1 MASNPLG
8 IRGADHFS
16 WTVAEV
22 EPVVDFYQHVFGA
35 EVLHHFGPVMT
46 TELPAEAD
54 GRGWSEAR
62 LGVTDAHLKFTM
74 VRLPGNIRIE
84 LFRFAAPESRK
95 QRPLSNSNIGASHIG
110 IDVDDLEAAARHL
123 RASGCTVFERIDS
136 PPDSA
141 TAGVSYRY
149 FRDPWG
155 NVFELC
161 GRMTPSNLGH
171 PEGSKVPMVRHVIN
185 PDTMYDSVSLGF
197 SHAVEQR
204 GGRTI
209 HLAGQVA
216 YDSDRKLV
224 GEGDLVAQARQVLA
238 NLNRVLAAAGA
249 TPADVVRLR
258 TYVVDHSPEKLGPVI
273 GEIKAFYAGAVPA
286 PNTFIGVQSLA
297 LPQFLIEIEA
307 DAALA

>member
-8 IRGADHFS
+8 IRGPDHLS

-22 EPVVDFYQHVFGA
+22 EPMVEFYGRVFGA
-35 EVLHHFGPVMT
+35 EVLYQVGPIMT

-54 GRGWSEAR
+54 GRGWSAAR
-62 LGVTDAHLKFTM
+62 LGVPDAHLKFVM
-74 VRLPGNIRIE
+74 LRLPGNIRIE
-84 LFRFAAPESRK
+84 LFRFEAPESATQK
-95 QRPLSNSNIGASHIG
+95 PLSNSNIGASHIG
-110 IDVDDLEAAARHL
+110 IEVDDLEAAADHL
-123 RASGCTVFERIDS
+123 RANGCTVFERIDS
-136 PPDSA
+136 QPDSA
-141 TAGVSYRY
+141 TAGISYRY
-149 FRDPWG
+149 FRDPWD
-155 NVFELC
+155 NIFELC
-161 GRMTPSNLGH
+161 GRTPQDRAKGRDAATIRH
-171 PEGSKVPMVRHVIN
+171 PIN
-185 PDTMYDSVSLGF
+185 PETMYESVSLGF

-216 YDSDRKLV
+216 YDSNRNLV
-224 GEGDLVAQARQVLA
+224 GEGDLLVQVRQVLE
-238 NLNRVLAAAGA
+238 NLRQVLAAAGA

-273 GEIKAFYAGAVPA
+273 GAIKAFYAGAVPA

-297 LPQFLIEIEA
+297 LPPLLIEIEA

>member
-8 IRGADHFS
+8 IRGPDHFS

-22 EPVVDFYQHVFGA
+22 EPVVDFYTRVFGA
-35 EVLHHFGPVMT
+35 EVLYQVGPLKT
-46 TELPAEAD
+46 TDLPAEAD
-54 GRGWSEAR
+54 GRGWSAAR
-62 LGVTDAHLKFTM
+62 LGVPDAHLKFVM
-74 VRLPGNIRIE
+74 LRLPGNIRIE
-84 LFRFAAPESRK
+84 LFRFETPKSATQK
-95 QRPLSNSNIGASHIG
+95 PLSSSNIGASHIG
-110 IDVDDLEAAARHL
+110 LEVDDLEAAADHL
-123 RASGCTVFERIDS
+123 RANGCAVFERIDS

-141 TAGVSYRY
+141 TAGISYRY
-149 FRDPWG
+149 FRDPWD
-155 NVFELC
+155 NIFELC
-161 GRMTPSNLGH
+161 GRSSQQERA
-171 PEGSKVPMVRHVIN
+171 EGRNAIRRPIN
-185 PDTMYDSVSLGF
+185 PDTMYECVSLGF

-216 YDSDRKLV
+216 YDRDLNLV
-224 GEGDLVAQARQVLA
+224 GEGDLLAQARQVLE
-238 NLNRVLAAAGA
+238 NLRQVLAAAGA

-258 TYVVDHSPEKLGPVI
+258 TYVVNHSPEKLGPVI

-297 LPQFLIEIEA
+297 LPPLLIEIEA